1 VAESHGGTV
10 TAEPADGGG
19 TLMRLRLPPKS

>member
-19 TLMRLRLPPKS
+19 TVMRFSLPTP